1 MSEAKTV
8 TANPVTACLVI
19 IGNEILSGRTRDANL
34 QFLAENLNRL
44 GIRLTEARVIPDVA
58 DTIVATVNEVR
69 AGFDYVFTTG
79 GIGPTHDDI
88 TAACIAQAFGR
99 KLIRHP
105 DAEALLR
112 AYYKPEDITEA
123 RLKMADVPEGSV
135 LLENPV
141 SRAPGFQVDNV
152 FVLPGVPRIL
162 QAMFDLFKHRLAGGA
177 PVLSLSIA
185 SHTPEGRIAA
195 RLTDLQNAH
204 PLLEMGSYP
213 FIRDGRAGS
222 TIVIRGTDQAA
233 IDRAADGLRAIIR
246 ELGNEPLEI
255 DI

>member
-8 TANPVTACLVI
+8 TACLVVS
-19 IGNEILSGRTRDANL
+19 GNEILSGRTRDANL
-34 QFLAENLNRL
+34 QFLAENLNKL
-44 GIRLTEARVIPDVA
+44 GVRLTEARVIPDIA
-58 DTIVATVNEVR
+58 ETIIATVNEVR
-69 AGFDYVFTTG
+69 AKFDYVFTTG

-88 TAACIAQAFGR
+88 TSACVARAFGL

-105 DAEALLR
+105 EAEALLR

-123 RLKMADVPEGSV
+123 RMKMADVPEGAT
-135 LLENPV
+135 LLENPG
-141 SRAPGFQVDNV
+141 SRAPGFQVENV

-162 QAMFDLFKHRLAGGA
+162 QAMFDLFKHRLVGGA
-177 PVLSLSIA
+177 PVLSTSIA

-195 RLTDLQNAH
+195 RLTDLQNDF
-204 PLLEMGSYP
+204 PMLEMGSYP
-213 FIRDGRAGS
+213 FIRDGKAGS

-233 IDRAADGLRAIIR
+233 IARAADGLRAIIR
-246 ELGNEPLEI
+246 DFGNEPLEI